1 MTAEERITV
10 IDLPQEY
17 ALRKEAYDAAV
28 QQVIASG
35 FFVLGPQVAEVEAR
49 LSSYVGSGH
58 CVACGN
64 GTDAMILALEALGV
78 GPGDEVITTPFTF
91 FGTAE
96 VIVKVGAKPVFVDID
111 PQTFNIDPAAVAAAV
126 TPATR
131 AILPVSL
138 YGQMPDMIALQEV
151 ADAHGLPIIE
161 DAAQSFGATQN
172 GRHSCA
178 ASTMATTS
186 FFPTKPLGCWGDGG
200 AVFTADESL
209 AATVRKLRHHGD
221 SSRYEHDLVGWNSRL
236 DSLQAAVLMVK
247 LDHFADDL
255 ARRQAAAAYY
265 EAHLADVCQVPH
277 VVEGN
282 TSAWAQYSVRVPQR
296 DAVQAA
302 LREAGVPA
310 AVHYPQPIYRQP
322 SFVALGYGG
331 LELPQVE
338 LACREV
344 LCLPLHPLLTTTMQ
358 DRVIAALRA
367 ALKG

>member
-1 MTAEERITV
+1 MVADDRITV

-17 ALRKEAYDAAV
+17 EQRKEAYDAAL
-28 QQVIASG
+28 QQVITSG
-35 FFVLGPQVAEVEAR
+35 MFVLGPQVAELEAR
-49 LSSYVGSGH
+49 LASYGGGGH

-64 GTDAMILALEALGV
+64 GTDAMILALDALGV

-96 VIVKVGAKPVFVDID
+96 VIVKVGARPVFVDID
-111 PQTFNIDPAAVAAAV
+111 PATFNIDPEAVAAAV

-138 YGQMPDMIALQEV
+138 YGQMPDMAALQAV
-151 ADAHGLPIIE
+151 ADAHGLAIIE

-172 GRHSCA
+172 GRRSCA

-236 DSLQAAVLMVK
+236 DTLQAAVLMVK
-247 LDHFADDL
+247 LDHFAEDL
-255 ARRQAAAAYY
+255 KRRQAAADYY
-265 EAHLADVCQVPH
+265 HAHVSDICQVPPLAA
-277 VVEGN
+277 GN
-282 TSAWAQYSVRVPQR
+282 TSAWAQYSIRLPHR

-310 AVHYPQPIYRQP
+310 AVHYPQPIYHQP
-322 SFVALGYGG
+322 SFVALGYGDIK
-331 LELPQVE
+331 LPHTEQ
-338 LACREV
+338 ACREV
-344 LCLPLHPLLTTTMQ
+344 LCLPLHPLLTAAMQ
-358 DRVIAALRA
+358 DRVISALRA
-367 ALKG
+367 ALS